1 MTMTDRELRQ
11 IRDSIKLVGRLS
23 DSIVKLGPLSLGI
36 DGVLSWA
43 PMIGEIYSAC
53 AGLFILIQGLRARV
67 SWKILAL
74 AAVLLGLRTFG
85 DAIPLAGP
93 LFADLFVAH
102 RWSANMIVAAI
113 DRKLARTAEP
123 RGPRWW
129 GRSPALM
136 A

>member
-1 MTMTDRELRQ
+1 MTMTDPELRQ
-11 IRDSIKLVGRLS
+11 IRDSIKLVGKLS
-23 DSIVKLGPLSLGI
+23 DSLVKLGPFSLGI

-43 PMIGEIYSAC
+43 PGLGEIYSAC
-53 AGLFILIQGLRARV
+53 AGLFILIQGLRAQV

-74 AAVLLGLRTFG
+74 ATVLLGLRTFG

-113 DRKLARTAEP
+113 DRKLERAEEP
-123 RGPRWW
+123 RGARWW
-129 GRSPALM
+129 GRSA
-136 A
+136 AIAA